1 MMMVD
6 MLKEGFN
13 TVGGNGPLILMF
25 SNIALMYKKPHFQFY
40 YVVFCF
46 INLLLNTVLK
56 QLIQQPRPSIDE
68 KTFLAVLK
76 KNERFVRR
84 DGHPYD
90 IFGMPSGHTQS
101 VIYSTLFNFL
111 VFRNSRMTI
120 PFLLLSL
127 LTMVQRVVYNHH
139 TVLQVVAGGF
149 VGTAVAFVA
158 YYFAKRKV
166 AGNFS
171 SKKDDGF
178 LL

>member
-1 MMMVD
+1 M
-6 MLKEGFN
+6 
-13 TVGGNGPLILMF
+13 
-25 SNIALMYKKPHFQFY
+25 
-40 YVVFCF
+40 
-46 INLLLNTVLK
+46 NTVLK

-171 SKKDDGF
+171 SKKDDDF